1 MEGLIPY
8 LIHAMRKQKP
18 THRHRYRS
26 MSVGSSRGYHLLLGQ
41 SPAESVEGSS
51 HRRTRSEFQPP
62 TVGFCEQRS
71 GLGLVSNPK
80 GSSSNSNGS
89 SSSSSSNYPSMAGGG
104 SKVGSYQQTSKAI
117 NVQVPDARRRR

>member
-18 THRHRYRS
+18 THRYRS

-62 TVGFCEQRS
+62 TVDYLEQRS
-71 GLGLVSNPK
+71 GLGLVNNPK
-80 GSSSNSNGS
+80 GSSNSNNNGS
-89 SSSSSSNYPSMAGGG
+89 SSSLNYPSMAGGG
-104 SKVGSYQQTSKAI
+104 SKVGSYQQNSKAI
-117 NVQVPDARRRR
+117 NVQVSDARRRR

>member
-18 THRHRYRS
+18 THRYRS
-26 MSVGSSRGYHLLLGQ
+26 MSVGSSRGYHLLMGQ

-62 TVGFCEQRS
+62 TVEFFEQRS
-71 GLGLVSNPK
+71 GLGLRSPK
-80 GSSSNSNGS
+80 GDNNGS
-89 SSSSSSNYPSMAGGG
+89 SSLNYPSMAGG
-104 SKVGSYQQTSKAI
+104 SKVGSHSKT
-117 NVQVPDARRRR
+117 RR